1 MTRPRTRRLALGIIP
16 GLIIVML
23 VALAVSGAFSPKRT
37 IRLNTLG
44 TAGAGSVGAAPAK
57 PPARICNNHKLLDG
71 PKKAPKGAVS
81 VPAGNNAHMFA
92 YKLPANKTYYFAPG
106 THTVGSGKFAQI
118 DPGNNDRFIGAPG
131 AILSGEMRNDVAFG
145 PTANNV
151 KIEHLTIERF
161 KAPANQ
167 GAITTRTGWT
177 LSYNTV
183 RNNLPGTGVY
193 AGSHTVLS
201 HNCLTRN
208 GQQAFAAY
216 TVTDTSSLTHGARD
230 VVLSGNEISF
240 NNTCNWEAFKHFPT
254 KIPGACKGAGENSG
268 CGCSGGGKFWATDN
282 GTFLDNYVH
291 NNYSV
296 GMWADT
302 NNTGF
307 QIQGNYFA
315 NNLAEAIIYEISY
328 NAVILDNTFIH
339 NAVFTGPGNPGFP
352 SGAVYVSESGGDSRV
367 PGRYSGQFRISGN
380 VFTNNWSG
388 VVLWENANRYCS
400 SSANTSTGDCT
411 LVNRKVATLKTCANP
426 RLLAKK
432 PYYNDCRWQTKNVHV
447 TGNVFRFTPHGV
459 DKFCKESSGCGFN
472 GVFSQY
478 GTYKPYTAYRVPIAI
493 SDGQHNMFAHNSYY
507 GPWHFDV
514 FCQGIFVGWKQWTQ
528 GLTVGLGAN
537 KHVRGQEVGSK
548 LNGST

>member
-1 MTRPRTRRLALGIIP
+1 MTRPRTRWLLAGIIS
-16 GLIIVML
+16 GLAATLL
-23 VALAVSGAFSPKRT
+23 VVFALSGAFSFRQP
-37 IRLNTLG
+37 IGLDGHG
-44 TAGAGSVGAAPAK
+44 TAAAGIAGAAPAK
-57 PPARICNNHKLLDG
+57 PPSRICFNHKLLAG
-71 PKKAPKGAVS
+71 PRTAPKNAVR
-81 VPAGNNAHMFA
+81 VPAGNNARMFA

-106 THTVGSGKFAQI
+106 THTLGSGRFAQI
-118 DPGNNDRFIGAPG
+118 DPGSNDRFTGAPG
-131 AILSGEMRNDVAFG
+131 AVLDGKMRNYVAFG
-145 PTANNV
+145 PTADNV
-151 KIEHLTIERF
+151 TIEHLTIENF
-161 KAPANQ
+161 KAPGNQ
-167 GAITTRTGWT
+167 GAVTTRTGWT
-177 LSYNTV
+177 MSYNTV
-183 RNNLPGTGVY
+183 RNNVPGTGVY
-193 AGSHTVLS
+193 AGSSTVLS
-201 HNCLTRN
+201 YNCLTRN

-216 TVTDTSSLTHGARD
+216 TVTDTSSLTHGARH
-230 VVLSGNEISF
+230 VVLSHNEISF
-240 NNTCNWEAFKHFPT
+240 NNTCNWESLKHFPAT
-254 KIPGACKGAGENSG
+254 IPGGCKGAGENSG

-315 NNLAEAIIYEISY
+315 NNLAPAIIYEISY

-352 SGAVYVSESGGDSRV
+352 EGAVYISESGGDSRV
-367 PGRYSGQFRISGN
+367 PGRFSGQFRISGN

-411 LVNRKVATLKTCANP
+411 LVNRKVANLKTCANP
-426 RLLAKK
+426 RLLAKE
-432 PYYNDCRWQTKNVHV
+432 PYYSDCRWQTKNVRV
-447 TGNVFRFTPHGV
+447 TGNVFSFTPHGV
-459 DKFCKESSGCGFN
+459 DKFCKASTGCGFN

-493 SDGQHNMFAHNSYY
+493 ADSQHNMFTNNRYE

-514 FCQGIFVGWKQWTQ
+514 FCQGIFVNWQQWTN
-528 GLTVGLGAN
+528 GLTVRQGAN
-537 KHVRGQEVGSK
+537 KHVRRQEAGST
-548 LNGST
+548 LNGRA